1 MKDLVIQTKRWI
13 DSGESIRVAD
23 AIERLD
29 ASDRARLLDSL
40 NPDERDA
47 VVIAL
52 DTVAAAELL
61 DQLPEV
67 FAAEL
72 LEHIDAPH
80 AAAIIHE
87 LPSDEQA
94 DILRIVDP
102 EHAEAI
108 LVALEPTEAEQVRR
122 LGGYA
127 PDTAGGI
134 MITEFLSY
142 TDTTTVGETV
152 ADMRQNA
159 DKYNSFDVQYCYV
172 TDERGVL
179 RGVCRLR
186 DLILASDTTQLEELM
201 QLKLKYVRDDDT
213 LDTLDDFFDS
223 YAYHGVPVVDEQ
235 SRLVGVVLGKDV
247 REAES
252 DRAGATYRRSQG
264 IISGEELRS
273 MPLLLRARRRLS
285 WLGINIC
292 LNLVSASVIAANQNV
307 LEELIVLAIF
317 LPVISDMSGCQ
328 GNQAVAV
335 SVRELTLGVTRPP
348 DLFRVFRKEAFLGL
362 INGIVLGSVVGTI
375 AGLYSGQLYVGIV
388 IASAL
393 AANSVFAVCL
403 GGLIPLVLRGIG
415 KDPALASGPIL
426 TTLTDM
432 LGFFLTLTLAAALI
446 TAG

>member
-1 MKDLVIQTKRWI
+1 MKDLVIQTRRWI
-13 DSGESIRVAD
+13 ESGALDRVAH
-23 AIERLD
+23 AIEQLD
-29 ASDRARLLDSL
+29 AADRARLLDSL
-40 NPDERDA
+40 NADERDA
-47 VVIAL
+47 IVIAL
-52 DTVAAAELL
+52 EPAPAAALL
-61 DQLPEV
+61 DQLPDV

-72 LEHIDAPH
+72 IEHLDASR

-94 DILRIVDP
+94 DLLRIVAP

-134 MITEFLSY
+134 MITEYLSY

-152 ADMRQNA
+152 ADMRHNA
-159 DKYNSFDVQYCYV
+159 DKYNTYDVQYCYV
-172 TDERGVL
+172 TDDRDVL

-186 DLILASDTTQLEELM
+186 DLILASDTTELAELM
-201 QLKLKYVRDDDT
+201 QLKLKYVHDDDT
-213 LDTLDDFFDS
+213 LETLDDFFDS
-223 YAYHGVPVVDEQ
+223 YAYHGVPVVDQ
-235 SRLVGVVLGKDV
+235 QHRLVGVVLGRDV

-252 DRAGATYRRSQG
+252 DRADDTYRRSQG

-292 LNLVSASVIAANQNV
+292 LNLVSASVIAANQDV
-307 LEELIVLAIF
+307 LEELIVLAVF

-348 DLFRVFRKEAFLGL
+348 DLLRVFKKEAFLGL
-362 INGIVLGSVVGTI
+362 INGVVLGSVIGTI
-375 AGLYSGQLYVGIV
+375 AGLYSQQLHVGVV

-393 AANSVFAVCL
+393 MVNSVFAVCL
-403 GGLIPLVLRGIG
+403 GGLIPLVLRGLG

-446 TAG
+446 TG